1 MGLWAL
7 VAASLLASPIAWNNY
22 LVLLG
27 PGVLLLLARGWAAP
41 ALLLLALQSI
51 PPLWPLLWQGTNTIV
66 ATLAL
71 TLYLYILIAHWLVFL
86 VAAEPEPASGEVPEA
101 AEEKLG

>member
-1 MGLWAL
+1 
-7 VAASLLASPIAWNNY
+7 
-22 LVLLG
+22 VLLG
-27 PGVLLLLARGWAAP
+27 PGILLLLARGQAAP

-51 PPLWPLLWQGTNTIV
+51 PPLWPLLWQGTNTVV

-86 VAAEPEPASGEVPEA
+86 VAAELEPTSADVPETA
-101 AEEKLG
+101 GEKLG